1 MYWYISVLRNYA
13 KFSGRARRKEY
24 WMFFLFNMLFLILA
38 IIADYLLY
46 GFPLLIYPNVLYYFY
61 HGDYMYLQSTLDYL
75 LLPDYP
81 LPLNLFLYP
90 LFVFLPS
97 LAVSVRR
104 LHDLNKNGLFILI
117 GLIPLVGGIWLF
129 VLSCMPGTK
138 GPNEYGADPKAV

>member
-38 IIADYLLY
+38 IVADYLLNS
-46 GFPLLIYPNVLYYFY
+46 FPLKN
-61 HGDYMYLQSTLDYL
+61 
-75 LLPDYP
+75 YP
-81 LPLNLFLYP
+81 LGLNYFLYL

-117 GLIPLVGGIWLF
+117 GLIPLVGAIWLF